1 MHWRIGIPGSSQND
15 PEILPPWK
23 HALSSHNP
31 CVTKSSALQSSRG
44 VSAKQALFCQVTKG
58 VQRSLLCWPPC
69 WTSCPNPWATPK
81 HPYWRNDCQI
91 KLSSKVALLVC
102 CRQKCKPNQNQIYKH
117 FWFFLR
123 SSFCWSALVKHGYV
137 VQSFHSTSANL
148 GCKKSSFLLQNRT
161 EKAAA
166 HARTHKRSHTH
177 TQFFSFAFGLL
188 GGSVL
193 LQDSSTKCQMLTQAN
208 MYNFLKYETVKTFKN
223 VLYPVLL
230 I

>member
-1 MHWRIGIPGSSQND
+1 M
-15 PEILPPWK
+15 
-23 HALSSHNP
+23 
-31 CVTKSSALQSSRG
+31 
-44 VSAKQALFCQVTKG
+44 
-58 VQRSLLCWPPC
+58 
-69 WTSCPNPWATPK
+69 
-81 HPYWRNDCQI
+81 
-91 KLSSKVALLVC
+91 
-102 CRQKCKPNQNQIYKH
+102 
-117 FWFFLR
+117 
-123 SSFCWSALVKHGYV
+123 KHGYV

-177 TQFFSFAFGLL
+177 NFFSFAFGLL